1 MAFQFVELCS
11 PAIARF
17 FAKRKYSEPELEK
30 VTDGLPDVVDKLN
43 PDRAAHSEE
52 IYNQFTKPKFGDV
65 SIGGCYTDFNEMVRS
80 LYSLYPKRCV
90 LIDLPWVQ
98 VIQFGFMSLF
108 AVAFPAAGFFA
119 MVNNLQEIRS
129 DAHKIVNQHQRPPVG
144 QREDIGAWASVLSTV
159 SYLAVITNAII
170 LGFTAKVIYDSQ
182 FEGGVDDIAG
192 RYGRLS
198 FLPACFVLWLT
209 PRYCSAGT
217 RSTNCGWLWC

>member
-1 MAFQFVELCS
+1 M
-11 PAIARF
+11 
-17 FAKRKYSEPELEK
+17 
-30 VTDGLPDVVDKLN
+30 
-43 PDRAAHSEE
+43 
-52 IYNQFTKPKFGDV
+52 
-65 SIGGCYTDFNEMVRS
+65 
-80 LYSLYPKRCV
+80 

-209 PRYCSAGT
+209 SRYCSAGT